1 MSIVHTKQSGVAFEL
16 VTVLLRDLLEW
27 NFHQGAGFEKSDFF
41 NAQIQGKKL
50 KTWQQ
55 DVRGK

>member
-1 MSIVHTKQSGVAFEL
+1 MSIVHTKQSGVAFGL

-50 KTWQQ
+50 KTWQ
-55 DVRGK
+55 